1 MDVTPLVPDGFQ
13 LIDSYGLGQFR
24 VAGDLWR
31 QAIIVLPEQTVKWSL
46 RSVAELTV
54 ESLAPV
60 YDADPAIEILL
71 IGCGDRM
78 ALVPAAFKQECRAK
92 GFGVDTMD
100 TGAACRTYNVLMA
113 EGRRVAAA
121 LFPLRG

>member
-46 RSVAELTV
+46 QSVAELTV

-78 ALVPAAFKQECRAK
+78 ALVPAAFKQECRVK

>member
-24 VAGDLWR
+24 VAGVLWR

-46 RSVAELTV
+46 QSVAELTV

-78 ALVPAAFKQECRAK
+78 ALVPTAFKQECRAK
-92 GFGVDTMD
+92 GIGVGSMD

>member
-1 MDVTPLVPDGFQ
+1 MDVTPLTPDGFQ
-13 LIDSYGLGQFR
+13 LIESYGQGQFR

-31 QAIIVLPEQTVKWSL
+31 QAIIVMPEQTAKWSVQ
-46 RSVAELTV
+46 SVAELTV
-54 ESLAPV
+54 ESLSPV
-60 YDADPAIEILL
+60 YNAEPAIEILL

-78 ALVPAAFKQECRAK
+78 VMVSSTFKKQCRAK

-121 LFPLRG
+121 LLPLRA